1 MIRGGLRLAV
11 LIVRR
16 TFSLDRTSSMAA
28 SISFFAILS
37 FLPFMLLAAS
47 VLGHVLASSETAL
60 KDVLAFIAQN
70 FPGAA
75 AASLE
80 TFKNTSHSETVY
92 GFIAALGLLWAG
104 SKVFDVTEYAMNK
117 IWRCRRG
124 RTFWASK
131 LIAFVCIPT
140 MMIFV
145 LVSILLTSI
154 MRAVQ
159 HGQIP
164 FLQMSII
171 EVPVIGAVISFLAP
185 VLISTLLF
193 TWIFYL
199 LPNRWGHLRSSFYGA
214 LLAALLWEA
223 AKLLFD
229 YYVRNFE
236 QAFTVYGS
244 FTSAILLFLWVYYS
258 AFVFLIGAEFGS
270 LLQAVR
276 ERQLRIEAEKETS
289 G

>member
-1 MIRGGLRLAV
+1 MINSGWRLAV

-47 VLGHVLASSETAL
+47 VMGHVLSSSETAL
-60 KDVLAFIAQN
+60 NDVLAFIAQN

-80 TFKNTSHSETVY
+80 TLKDTSDHETVY
-92 GFIAALGLLWAG
+92 GFIAIIGLLWAG

-117 IWRCRRG
+117 LWRCRRG
-124 RTFWASK
+124 RSFWASK
-131 LIAFVCIPT
+131 LVAFVSIPT

-145 LVSILLTSI
+145 LVSILLTSVL
-154 MRAVQ
+154 RALQ

-164 FLQMSII
+164 FLQISII
-171 EVPVIGAVISFLAP
+171 EVPVIGALITFLAP
-185 VLISTLLF
+185 VLISTMLF
-193 TWIFYL
+193 TLIYYL
-199 LPNRWGHLRSSFYGA
+199 LPNRWGHLRSAFYGA
-214 LLAALLWEA
+214 VLAALLWEA
-223 AKLLFD
+223 AKLVFD
-229 YYVRNFE
+229 YYVRNFG
-236 QAFTVYGS
+236 QSFTVYGS

-258 AFVFLIGAEFGS
+258 AFVFLLGAEFGS
-270 LLQAVR
+270 LLQAVK
-276 ERQLRIEAEKETS
+276 ERLPRSENENETS